1 MSACRP
7 YIYMAAGCFTKMHGI
22 LHAEKRKPMGKI
34 HNVEKMTDNR
44 FVNLYHVDATSIHN
58 TPVSYYVASRAK
70 DVPSLKLKTG
80 RNDPDG
86 VIIYSIYG
94 QKRDKV
100 DYIYEFPAGL
110 VEPNEDFHEGAVRE
124 MYEETGLKFEPLKV
138 NPAFEKP
145 YFTTVGMTDESCATV
160 YGYAS
165 GEISKEAQEDT
176 EEIEVVLADRDEVKR
191 ILKEERVAIMCA
203 YMLMHF
209 LKDKEPFAF
218 LEE

>member
-1 MSACRP
+1 
-7 YIYMAAGCFTKMHGI
+7 
-22 LHAEKRKPMGKI
+22 MGKI

-94 QKRDKV
+94 EKRDKV
-100 DYIYEFPAGL
+100 VLVRQYRYTLGDYIYEFPAGL
-110 VEPNEDFHEGAVRE
+110 VEPGEDYHTSAVRE
-124 MYEETGLKFEPLKV
+124 MKEETGLDLHPLPVK
-138 NPAFEKP
+138 NLYQKP
-145 YFTTVGMTDESCATV
+145 YYTTIGMTDECCGTV
-160 YGYAS
+160 YGYAT
-165 GEISKEAQEDT
+165 GEISADGLEDT
-176 EEIEVVLADRDEVKR
+176 EEIEVVLADRTEVER
-191 ILKEERVAIMCA
+191 ILQEERVSIVCS

-209 LKDKEPFAF
+209 LYDEAPFAF
-218 LEE
+218 LHIEG

>member
-1 MSACRP
+1 
-7 YIYMAAGCFTKMHGI
+7 
-22 LHAEKRKPMGKI
+22 MGKI

-94 QKRDKV
+94 EKRD
-100 DYIYEFPAGL
+100 
-110 VEPNEDFHEGAVRE
+110 
-124 MYEETGLKFEPLKV
+124 
-138 NPAFEKP
+138 
-145 YFTTVGMTDESCATV
+145 FTTVGMTDESCATV

-176 EEIEVVLADRDEVKR
+176 EEIEVVLADRNEVKR

>member
-1 MSACRP
+1 MRQ
-7 YIYMAAGCFTKMHGI
+7 YRYTLG
-22 LHAEKRKPMGKI
+22 
-34 HNVEKMTDNR
+34 
-44 FVNLYHVDATSIHN
+44 
-58 TPVSYYVASRAK
+58 
-70 DVPSLKLKTG
+70 
-80 RNDPDG
+80 
-86 VIIYSIYG
+86 
-94 QKRDKV
+94 

-124 MYEETGLKFEPLKV
+124 MYEETGLNFEPLKV

>member
-1 MSACRP
+1 
-7 YIYMAAGCFTKMHGI
+7 
-22 LHAEKRKPMGKI
+22 MGKI

-94 QKRDKV
+94 EKRDKV
-100 DYIYEFPAGL
+100 VLVRQYRYTLGDFIYAINGYIYELPAGL

-176 EEIEVVLADRDEVKR
+176 EEIEVVLADRNEVKR